1 MEGLRDELK
10 AANLKIAELTAK
22 VDDLHLMGCDKDA
35 KIRSLN
41 KKYLDL
47 QRRLAD
53 LEGWLS
59 FDFNSLYCEQFGG
72 NIAIFL
78 EYYAANLPI
87 KMLCN
92 Y

>member
-10 AANLKIAELTAK
+10 AANLKIAELTTK

-47 QRRLAD
+47 RRRLAD
-53 LEGWLS
+53 LKGLLS

-87 KMLCN
+87 KML
-92 Y
+92 